1 MISVTLLTLL
11 STATLA
17 TATISYNSTL
27 AHSGDKEPWFDGSIP
42 AASIYESCGSAY
54 ARDLPCDEWLLKAF
68 DNDSSEEEKFSNSTL
83 KALCTDTCLLG
94 LQKWRDDVRKS
105 CTDKDAGRKS
115 IVGQMTISSL
125 LDTKQMFIQSLYWSI
140 CMKDL
145 LVSLPLARVGIVRAD
160 RIVL

>member
-11 STATLA
+11 STATLT

-42 AASIYESCGSAY
+42 AASISESCGSAY
-54 ARDLPCDEWLLKAF
+54 AQDLPCDEWLLKAF

-105 CTDKDAGRKS
+105 CTDKDVGRKS
-115 IVGQMTISSL
+115 TVGQMTISSL
-125 LDTKQMFIQSLYWSI
+125 LDTKQMFIQNLYWST

-145 LVSLPLARVGIVRAD
+145 SVSLPLARIGIVRAD